1 MPLKP
6 TDREVHENQDG
17 LLNLYFDS
25 ITCITNNMIKVKIC
39 GSIVTIK
46 IKICGSIMTIKIR
59 VWVQL

>member
-25 ITCITNNMIKVKIC
+25 IITINMIKDL
-39 GSIVTIK
+39 
-46 IKICGSIMTIKIR
+46 
-59 VWVQL
+59 WFNYDY